1 MMNNI
6 INILA
11 EHIVLRVIYVL
22 GYVIC
27 YVLHSSL
34 RIYNKKEAI

>member
-11 EHIVLRVIYVL
+11 KNIILRIIYIL
-22 GYVIC
+22 RYVIC
-27 YVLHSSL
+27 YIFHSSF
-34 RIYNKKEAI
+34 RIYNEQKTI